1 MKKVLVIMVMLL
13 LVMSL
18 VVGCSSKEASGEP
31 DSSDNMDMESLEGKE
46 IIIGRWGGNE
56 AETEAFTKMLNEF
69 TAETGIQVQERVYSD
84 YNTEIQAELIGG
96 TGPDVFYVDAY
107 MAPFFISQ
115 DVLMSLDKEFFELEK
130 FYEPLREAFN
140 KDDEYY
146 AVSKDY
152 STLALYYNKAMVNEE
167 DIPETLEEI
176 WESDFLTN
184 LKETLPKET
193 EAMTYNLDLARNMY
207 IAENGGYSIID
218 NDMSSIASKEIIEN
232 LTPQLKAAQA
242 GKIVEPKDL
251 GFGWNGDIF
260 GNEKTAIMIEGNWV
274 LGHLQQNFPEVD
286 FGVIEIPTYKGEK
299 GSMVFTVGY
308 GINVATNEAQAAKT
322 FVKYA
327 TGIKGMTTWTK
338 GAGVLPSRK
347 DVTESTNVASDPL
360 KAPHIA
366 AASYA
371 SPWQKGLFIDTINQ
385 EFKNYAPSIVKM
397 ERSIVE
403 GLTMAENEANKIIEE
418 NK

>member
-1 MKKVLVIMVMLL
+1 MKKKLVMVFILL

-18 VVGCSSKEASGEP
+18 VISCSSTEKSNEDDVNEEV
-31 DSSDNMDMESLEGKE
+31 ESLEGKE
-46 IIIGRWGGNE
+46 IIVGRWGGNE
-56 AETEAFTKMLNEF
+56 AETAAFSKMLEEF
-69 TAETGIQVQERVYSD
+69 TAETGIEVQERVYSD

-96 TGPDVFYVDAY
+96 TAPDVFYVDAY

-115 DVLMSLDKEFFELEK
+115 EVLMPIDKEDFELEK

-140 KDDEYY
+140 RDGEYY

-152 STLALYYNKAMVNEE
+152 STLALYYNKSMLSKE
-167 DIPETLEEI
+167 DIPKTLEEI
-176 WESDFLTN
+176 WGSDFLIN
-184 LKETLPKET
+184 LKKSLPEGT

-207 IAENGGYSIID
+207 IAENGGYSITD
-218 NDMSSIASKEIIEN
+218 EDMSNIASQEIIEN
-232 LTPQLKAAQA
+232 LTPQLKAAQE
-242 GKIVEPKDL
+242 GKLVEPKDL

-260 GNEKTAIMIEGNWV
+260 GNEKSAIMIEGNWV

-286 FGVIEIPTYKGEK
+286 FGVMEIPTYNGEK

-308 GINVATNEAQAAKT
+308 GINASTNKLQASKA
-322 FVKYA
+322 FVKFA
-327 TGIKGMTTWTK
+327 TGVKGMTTWTT

-347 DVTESTNVASDPL
+347 DVTVSTDVISDAL

-385 EFKNYAPSIVKM
+385 EFKNYAPSIIKM
-397 ERSIVE
+397 ERGIKE
-403 GLTMAENEANKIIEE
+403 GLKLAEDEANKIIEE
-418 NK
+418 NR